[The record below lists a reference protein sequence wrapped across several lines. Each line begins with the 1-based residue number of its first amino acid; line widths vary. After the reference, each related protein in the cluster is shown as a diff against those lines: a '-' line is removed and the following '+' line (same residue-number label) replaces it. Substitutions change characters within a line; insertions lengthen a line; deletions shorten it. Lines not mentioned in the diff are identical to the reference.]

1 MCYLAQY
8 RKILQLGYVIDT
20 KLLLMCFLF
29 FVLSF
34 QNLCGVSQCGQKHM
48 HVVSSHMW
56 AYVIYHHGSVLELFF
71 CLEEPVRCT
80 GDYWLITVA

>member
-8 RKILQLGYVIDT
+8 RKILQLGHVIDI
-20 KLLLMCFLF
+20 KLLMCFLF

-34 QNLCGVSQCGQKHM
+34 QNLCSVSQCGQKHI

-56 AYVIYHHGSVLELFF
+56 AYVICHQGSVLELFF
-71 CLEEPVRCT
+71 CLEEPVLCT
-80 GDYWLITVA
+80 GDYWPITVA